1 MMASDIDSVNISC
14 DFMLT
19 TPTSTW
25 RGGTMAPLESDEKDP
40 ARAAP
45 RKGKRRRARHVAL
58 GVLGVLALGLLGG
71 FTYVNLTYRRDFS
84 ATPLP
89 DIQASKDPAVIARG
103 AYVANALAHCSACHG
118 NGESTNRGELPADR
132 EDLRGGYVIKAGPFG
147 VFYPSNLTS
156 DPETGIARLS
166 DAELARVIRH
176 GVAPDGSYDPL
187 MAFAVGPMSDED
199 LTAVI

>member
-103 AYVANALAHCSACHG
+103 AYVATSSRQEPTPDDSDSRRHP
-118 NGESTNRGELPADR
+118 GEVR
-132 EDLRGGYVIKAGPFG
+132 AGFPW
-147 VFYPSNLTS
+147 
-156 DPETGIARLS
+156 PE
-166 DAELARVIRH
+166 
-176 GVAPDGSYDPL
+176 
-187 MAFAVGPMSDED
+187 MAGHRSFP
-199 LTAVI
+199 